1 MQLKFNK
8 YGDIRARIHLL
19 FHENKAV
26 WVSAYLW
33 APKMGGTHSFR
44 KSGSLG
50 HAGRRTYC
58 HLEVAQKIYFLS
70 VRNLLIRIQKI
81 ERDFHTDKPSQRWLT
96 DITEFALPAGNVYLA
111 AFLDCFNSLL
121 SSWAISTI
129 LNYLQM

>member
-1 MQLKFNK
+1 MDQTALKDRVKAVIIDTLKSKYSLPDLLKKLELSKKQLLLSGVPMRKFNK
-8 YGDIRARIHLL
+8 YGDIRARIHLP

-58 HLEVAQKIYFLS
+58 HL
-70 VRNLLIRIQKI
+70 
-81 ERDFHTDKPSQRWLT
+81 
-96 DITEFALPAGNVYLA
+96 
-111 AFLDCFNSLL
+111 
-121 SSWAISTI
+121 
-129 LNYLQM
+129 